1 MKRENLVLDIV
12 FFKEREM
19 RYNNEE
25 GLVNTA
31 DYFQIVSRVFS
42 IQENDFETKEKY
54 LHFLRFINHIQR
66 RVDRNIIENGFDG
79 DFLHSSIFLRMCNY
93 LEGIKEWLKK

>member
-1 MKRENLVLDIV
+1 MKRENLILDIV
-12 FFKEREM
+12 SFKERGILF
-19 RYNNEE
+19 NNQE
-25 GLVNTA
+25 GLVNRA
-31 DYFQIVSRVFS
+31 DYFQIISRVFS

-54 LHFLRFINHIQR
+54 LYFFIFINHIQR
-66 RVDRNIIENGFDG
+66 RIDRNIIENGFDG

>member
-42 IQENDFETKEKY
+42 IQENNFETKEKY

-79 DFLHSSIFLRMCNY
+79 DYLHNANFLRMCNF
-93 LEGIKEWLKK
+93 LEGIKNWLK